1 MALFSLQTPSDNDS
15 PSPAPWAF
23 ICLFAFDALSRSV
36 LLTLIPLKAYAL
48 LQDAKLVSVV
58 YFTTAITGLLTIL
71 TIPQVMQRIPRRRV
85 VFVGTL
91 LHLTAI
97 VLLSRHATPT
107 LVIGLILQA
116 LATASLDVALNLYL
130 LDNIPRRSLQS
141 FEAKRLVFAGGCFA
155 VGPWI
160 GVSLGQ
166 HVADSAGYWV
176 SGLSV
181 LSLVMMFVLTGI
193 IKTEGVEQSKQS
205 LPNPLNAVRRFI
217 KQPRLRLSW
226 LLAFGRNG
234 WWLIYFIYA
243 PIYTKQAGYGPELG
257 GFIVT
262 LGMLPLLLARVWAR
276 LARRFSM
283 RKLMMSGYGGTSV
296 LTFAAAGCALLDN
309 PSACLVLLVCAAF
322 VATVI
327 DGGGN
332 VPFLRAVKPLER
344 PAMTSVFMTF
354 RHVGPIIMPG
364 IMAVALWF
372 LPLPFVFIISALLTL
387 TMAMLALYL
396 PRGM

>member
-1 MALFSLQTPSDNDS
+1 MAVFFSPVRPDHESA
-15 PSPAPWAF
+15 SPAPWTF
-23 ICLFAFDALSRSV
+23 ICLFAFDALSRSL
-36 LLTLIPLKAYAL
+36 LLTLVPLKAYTL
-48 LQDAKLVSVV
+48 LQDAKLVSLV
-58 YFTTAITGLLTIL
+58 YFSTAITGLLTIL
-71 TIPQVMQRIPRRRV
+71 TIPQLADKTERRTV
-85 VFVGTL
+85 LFIGTL
-91 LHLTAI
+91 LHVTSIFLLGLNYVPSLI
-97 VLLSRHATPT
+97 CGLVLQG
-107 LVIGLILQA
+107 V
-116 LATASLDVALNLYL
+116 ATASLDFALNLYL

-166 HVADSAGYWV
+166 HVAEKAGFWM

-181 LSLVMMFVLTGI
+181 LSLVLVFVLTGI
-193 IKTEGVEQSKQS
+193 INTERTELASTP
-205 LPNPLNAVRRFI
+205 LPNPLNAVRRFVT
-217 KQPRLRLSW
+217 QPRLRLAW

-243 PIYTKQAGYGPELG
+243 PIYAKQAGYGPEVG

-276 LARRFSM
+276 LARRYTM
-283 RKLMMSGYGGTSV
+283 RKLLMLAYGST
-296 LTFAAAGCALLDN
+296 ALLSLIAALCAVFDQAG
-309 PSACLVLLVCAAF
+309 ACLIMLVIAAF

-364 IMAVALWF
+364 IMTIALWF
-372 LPLPFVFIISALLTL
+372 LPLPFVFIISGLLTL
-387 TMAMLALYL
+387 CMAVLARYL

>member
-1 MALFSLQTPSDNDS
+1 MALFFS
-15 PSPAPWAF
+15 PVRPDHESATPAPWTF
-23 ICLFAFDALSRSV
+23 ICLFAFDAFSRSL
-36 LLTLIPLKAYAL
+36 LLTLVPLKSYAL
-48 LQDAKLVSVV
+48 LQDPKLVSLV
-58 YFTTAITGLLTIL
+58 YFFTAITGLAAIL
-71 TIPQVMQRIPRRRV
+71 TIPQLMHKMQRRTVLFI
-85 VFVGTL
+85 GTL
-91 LHLTAI
+91 LHASAI
-97 VLLSRHATPT
+97 FLLSLNHVPS
-107 LVIGLILQA
+107 LVWGLILQG
-116 LATASLDVALNLYL
+116 LATAALDFALNLYL
-130 LDNIPRRSLQS
+130 LDNIPRRNLQS

-155 VGPWI
+155 LGPWV

-166 HVADSAGYWV
+166 HLAEQAGYWL

-181 LSLVMMFVLTGI
+181 VSLVLVFILTGI
-193 IKTEGVEQSKQS
+193 INTGRAEQDNAP
-205 LPNPLNAVRRFI
+205 LPNPLNAVKRFVT
-217 KQPRLRLSW
+217 QPRLRLAW

-243 PIYTKQAGYGPELG
+243 PIYAKQAGYGPELG

-276 LARRFSM
+276 LARRYTM
-283 RKLMMSGYGGTSV
+283 RKLLMLAYGSTAFLS
-296 LTFAAAGCALLDN
+296 LIAALCALFDQ
-309 PSACLVLLVCAAF
+309 PGACLLILVLAAF

-354 RHVGPIIMPG
+354 RHVGPIVMPG
-364 IMAVALWF
+364 IMTIALWF
-372 LPLPFVFIISALLTL
+372 LPLPFVFIISGMLTL
-387 TMAMLALYL
+387 CMAVLARYL

>member
-1 MALFSLQTPSDNDS
+1 MALFSSKAQPHEDS

-71 TIPQVMQRIPRRRV
+71 SIPQLMHKTQRRMVVFAGTLIHATAIFLLSLNTIP
-85 VFVGTL
+85 TL
-91 LHLTAI
+91 I
-97 VLLSRHATPT
+97 
-107 LVIGLILQA
+107 IGLILQA
-116 LATASLDVALNLYL
+116 LATASLDFVLSLYL

-166 HVADSAGYWV
+166 HVTDQAGYWV

-193 IKTEGVEQSKQS
+193 MKTGGLDNVNTR

-217 KQPRLRLSW
+217 TQPRLRLSW

-243 PIYTKQAGYGPELG
+243 PIYTRQAGYGAELG

-276 LARRFSM
+276 LARKFTM
-283 RKLMMSGYGGTSV
+283 RKLMMSAYGGTS
-296 LTFAAAGCALLDN
+296 LLSLSAAVCALLDY
-309 PSACLVLLVCAAF
+309 PSACLILLVLGAF

-372 LPLPFVFIISALLTL
+372 LPLPFVFIVSALLTL
-387 TMAMLALYL
+387 IMAILALYL

>member
-71 TIPQVMQRIPRRRV
+71 IIPQVMQRIPRRRV

-283 RKLMMSGYGGTSV
+283 RKLMMSAYGGTSV

>member
-1 MALFSLQTPSDNDS
+1 MALFSPHTPSDNDI

-23 ICLFAFDALSRSV
+23 ICLFAFDSLSRSV

-71 TIPQVMQRIPRRRV
+71 TIPQLMQTIPRRSV

-97 VLLSRHATPT
+97 VLLSRNATPT

-116 LATASLDVALNLYL
+116 LATASLDMALNLYL

-283 RKLMMSGYGGTSV
+283 RKLMMSAYGGTSV

>member
-283 RKLMMSGYGGTSV
+283 RKLMMSAYGGTSV

-387 TMAMLALYL
+387 AMAMLALYL

>member
-1 MALFSLQTPSDNDS
+1 MALSSRKTQPLHDA

-23 ICLFAFDALSRSV
+23 ICLFALDALSRSV

-71 TIPQVMQRIPRRRV
+71 SIPQIMHKTQRRTV
-85 VFVGTL
+85 VFFGALIHVI
-91 LHLTAI
+91 AI
-97 VLLSRHATPT
+97 FLLSLNYVPA
-107 LVIGLILQA
+107 LVMGLILQT
-116 LATASLDVALNLYL
+116 LATASLDFVLNLYL
-130 LDNIPRRSLQS
+130 LDNIPRRNLQS
-141 FEAKRLVFAGGCFA
+141 FEAKRLVVAGGCFA
-155 VGPWI
+155 VGPWV
-160 GVSLGQ
+160 GVMLGQ
-166 HVADSAGYWV
+166 NVTEQAGYWV
-176 SGLSV
+176 SGLSM
-181 LSLVMMFVLTGI
+181 LSLVLMFVLTGI
-193 IKTEGVEQSKQS
+193 IKTAGLQNTQTK

-243 PIYTKQAGYGPELG
+243 PIYTRQAGYSAELG

-276 LARRFSM
+276 LARIFSM
-283 RKLMMSGYGGTSV
+283 RKLMMTAYGGTSF
-296 LTFAAAGCALLDN
+296 LTLCAALCALLDY
-309 PSACLVLLVCAAF
+309 PSACLILLVLAAF
-322 VATVI
+322 VATII

-387 TMAMLALYL
+387 MMAILALYL

>member
-23 ICLFAFDALSRSV
+23 ICLFAFDSLSRSV

-283 RKLMMSGYGGTSV
+283 RKLMMSAYGGTSV

>member
-1 MALFSLQTPSDNDS
+1 MALFASSASSPHDT

-71 TIPQVMQRIPRRRV
+71 SIPQVMHKTQRR
-85 VFVGTL
+85 T
-91 LHLTAI
+91 
-97 VLLSRHATPT
+97 VLLSGT
-107 LVIGLILQA
+107 LIHTIAIFLLSLNTIKTLIIGLILQA
-116 LATASLDVALNLYL
+116 LATASLDFVLNLYL

-166 HVADSAGYWV
+166 HVAERAGFWV

-181 LSLVMMFVLTGI
+181 IALVTMFVLTGI
-193 IKTEGVEQSKQS
+193 IKTSGLEHSATP
-205 LPNPLNAVRRFI
+205 LPNPLNAVRRFVT
-217 KQPRLRLSW
+217 QPRLRLSW
-226 LLAFGRNG
+226 FLAFGRNG

-243 PIYTKQAGYGPELG
+243 PIYARQSGYGAELG

-276 LARRFSM
+276 LARKYSM
-283 RKLMMSGYGGTSV
+283 RKVMMSAYASTAV
-296 LTFAAAGCALLDN
+296 LSISAALCALCDY
-309 PSACLVLLVCAAF
+309 PSACILLLVLAAF
-322 VATVI
+322 AATVI

-364 IMAVALWF
+364 IMAVALWV
-372 LPLPFVFIISALLTL
+372 LPLPFVFIISGLLTL
-387 TMAMLALYL
+387 GMALLALHL
-396 PRGM
+396 PRSM